1 LCCFFSGTRL
11 SASHGITSEAAVE
24 KKPMSRPVIAI
35 MARAPSSEGKSR
47 LIRELDTHDGASLR
61 LALLRDTLE
70 AVSSLAAEKAVLY
83 TPPDREAEI
92 RAVTPFQ
99 ALFLPQRGS
108 TLGERMHE
116 GARELLTSG
125 FDAVV
130 LIGSDLPTLPPAHV
144 SAALGILTRRGE
156 VLVLGPAEDGGYY
169 LIGLTQSR
177 TEFFEHIP
185 WGTPIVLQ
193 RTREAAEALGIP
205 VETVPLWYDVDS
217 LSELR
222 LVWHLSEQLNG
233 AARYTR
239 AWLAAAPPAV
249 RTRVDGETI

>member
-1 LCCFFSGTRL
+1 MR
-11 SASHGITSEAAVE
+11 
-24 KKPMSRPVIAI
+24 RPVIAI
-35 MARAPSSEGKSR
+35 MARAPSSGGKSR
-47 LIRELDTHDGASLR
+47 LIRDLGTHDGANLR
-61 LALLRDTLE
+61 LALLRDTFESVSAL
-70 AVSSLAAEKAVLY
+70 AVEKAVLY
-83 TPPDREAEI
+83 TPPDRDVEI

-99 ALFLPQRGS
+99 AIFLPQRGS
-108 TLGERMHE
+108 TLGERMRE

-156 VLVLGPAEDGGYY
+156 VLALGPAEDGGYY

-177 TEFFEHIP
+177 PEFFEHIP
-185 WGTPIVLQ
+185 WGTPLVLQ

-205 VETVPLWYDVDS
+205 VEAMPIWYDVDS
-217 LSELR
+217 ASDLR
-222 LVWHLSEQLNG
+222 RVWHRSEQADG

-249 RTRVDGETI
+249 RARVDGETM

>member
-1 LCCFFSGTRL
+1 
-11 SASHGITSEAAVE
+11 
-24 KKPMSRPVIAI
+24 VIAI

-47 LIRELDTHDGASLR
+47 LIRDLGTHDGAGLR
-61 LALLRDTLE
+61 LALLRDTFE
-70 AVSSLAAEKAVLY
+70 SVAALAAEKAVLY
-83 TPPDREAEI
+83 TPPDRDAEF

-108 TLGERMHE
+108 TLGERMRE
-116 GARELLTSG
+116 AARDLLSSG

-144 SAALGILTRRGE
+144 SAALGILTRQSE

-177 TEFFEHIP
+177 PEFFEHIP
-185 WGTPIVLQ
+185 WGTPLVLQ

-205 VETVPLWYDVDS
+205 VETMPLWYDVDS
-217 LSELR
+217 ASDLR
-222 LVWHLSEQLNG
+222 RVWHRSEQENG
-233 AARYTR
+233 AAPYTR
-239 AWLAAAPPAV
+239 AWLAVAPRAV
-249 RTRVDGETI
+249 WARVDGETI